1 MIASYTYTY
10 SDGFVGGYN
19 QISKTETKNG
29 ASAETTAY
37 EYDAW
42 GRLIKVTHPSGTV
55 NAYTYD
61 TAGNRLSK
69 VSSKDGIIA
78 TNVYSYDEQN
88 RLTET
93 VATTTGSSAEVHT
106 YFGYDNNGNQI
117 SKWVQSVG
125 VSDGENLVALGE
137 LGVNAADDMAL
148 YSYDNFNRLTGIL
161 QGNTTIRNAYNGR
174 GRKIS
179 RTTDGETRYYV
190 YDGNTVI
197 AELDGQKELKAR
209 NVYGRNLISR
219 TTDKPMIM
227 SYNGHGDIV
236 LVKSVSGE
244 TLAEYAYDEFGNVLA
259 QNGELDNPYRYA
271 GYEYLDSV
279 DLYDLNARYYNPK
292 TARFLSEDPYYNL
305 GNRVIGLY
313 EINVPSV
320 LSIMQANA
328 LYAYALGSPIM
339 LFDPSGFAVSKED
352 KKYLS
357 LDALR
362 QLIEY
367 THAYE
372 EAEKKLN
379 YIGMNEAHRA
389 STELRQQYYDY
400 VDTYDY
406 TYGGKYDIYTN
417 FDSSYQEGGYYE
429 TVYQMDPYSFNKFV
443 TRSANL
449 DSDTKLDDAVAV
461 VSFAGSFIT
470 EKVISRAVTIFSIA
484 YEVGQF
490 VKRDLE
496 RPMKGTVTDVTNM
509 FIESDTPNFEGKEL
523 YVYCLDGGFSPEL
536 KVVVVN
542 PTTNRVVSSY
552 QFNLYQYS
560 LSSTFFENAALYGTK
575 VAENRRHWQYT
586 YTHNG

>member
-93 VATTTGSSAEVHT
+93 VATTNGSSEEVHT

-125 VSDGENLVALGE
+125 VSDGENSVTLGE
-137 LGVNAADDMAL
+137 LGVNAAGDMAL

-161 QGNTTIRNAYNGR
+161 QGNTTIQNAYNGR

-197 AELDGQKELKAR
+197 AELDGQNELKAR

-292 TARFLSEDPYYNL
+292 TARFLSEDPYFNL

-313 EINVPSV
+313 EINVPNV

-328 LYAYALGSPIM
+328 LYAYCGNAPVAYA
-339 LFDPSGFAVSKED
+339 DPSGEVAITTLILVGSIAVGVIAATFTAYKS
-352 KKYLS
+352 Y
-357 LDALR
+357 
-362 QLIEY
+362 QY
-367 THAYE
+367 TGKVDWQASIINGFSWGMMAYTLGMSAYAVYIDYCTYYGYTPVTE
-372 EAEKKLN
+372 VSFSNTQSFLQETANSVKSSNTGHVSGTKQHSEFKKL
-379 YIGMNEAHRA
+379 IDA
-389 STELRQQYYDY
+389 SNNKSLRTE
-400 VDTYDY
+400 
-406 TYGGKYDIYTN
+406 
-417 FDSSYQEGGYYE
+417 
-429 TVYQMDPYSFNKFV
+429 
-443 TRSANL
+443 
-449 DSDTKLDDAVAV
+449 
-461 VSFAGSFIT
+461 VSF
-470 EKVISRAVTIFSIA
+470 K
-484 YEVGQF
+484 
-490 VKRDLE
+490 D
-496 RPMKGTVTDVTNM
+496 
-509 FIESDTPNFEGKEL
+509 GKE
-523 YVYCLDGGFSPEL
+523 V
-536 KVVVVN
+536 
-542 PTTNRVVSSY
+542 
-552 QFNLYQYS
+552 
-560 LSSTFFENAALYGTK
+560 AYGTK
-575 VAENRRHWQYT
+575 GSIRFDVLECDKKGNVIAAYDLKTGSATLTEERIAEMRKHLRKDIPIIEIKPED
-586 YTHNG
+586 

>member
-1 MIASYTYTY
+1 M
-10 SDGFVGGYN
+10 
-19 QISKTETKNG
+19 
-29 ASAETTAY
+29 
-37 EYDAW
+37 
-42 GRLIKVTHPSGTV
+42 V

-61 TAGNRLSK
+61 NAGNRLSK

-125 VSDGENLVALGE
+125 VSDGENSVTLGE
-137 LGVNAADDMAL
+137 LGVNTAGDMAL

-161 QGNTTIRNAYNGR
+161 QGNTTIQNAYNGR

-179 RTTDGETRYYV
+179 RTTDGKTRYYV

-197 AELDGQKELKAR
+197 AELDGQNELKAR

-328 LYAYALGSPIM
+328 LYVYCGNAPVRLIDSYGN
-339 LFDPSGFAVSKED
+339 FAVEVIYSPVVQEFFQWLLE
-352 KKYLS
+352 YLAQINADVTVFIAQHS
-357 LDALR
+357 AEI
-362 QLIEY
+362 Q
-367 THAYE
+367 
-372 EAEKKLN
+372 EAAN
-379 YIGMNEAHRA
+379 YIGLYGEATWESFSSWMSDTLNR
-389 STELRQQYYDY
+389 STEQISEKAQNASKKSEEKSKKSNNSQSNNTSNKQPDKKPGKNFKGFNNKRVMENVKIKGYNVSMDLEKGPQQNNIHLEIN
-400 VDTYDY
+400 
-406 TYGGKYDIYTN
+406 GHKYMYN
-417 FDSSYQEGGYYE
+417 EKAQAF
-429 TVYQMDPYSFNKFV
+429 
-443 TRSANL
+443 
-449 DSDTKLDDAVAV
+449 LDDCGKTIPNSLKDNAQ
-461 VSFAGSFIT
+461 I
-470 EKVISRAVTIFSIA
+470 EKALEKAYKLIA
-484 YEVGQF
+484 QG
-490 VKRDLE
+490 
-496 RPMKGTVTDVTNM
+496 
-509 FIESDTPNFEGKEL
+509 
-523 YVYCLDGGFSPEL
+523 
-536 KVVVVN
+536 
-542 PTTNRVVSSY
+542 
-552 QFNLYQYS
+552 
-560 LSSTFFENAALYGTK
+560 
-575 VAENRRHWQYT
+575 W
-586 YTHNG
+586 

>member
-1 MIASYTYTY
+1 M
-10 SDGFVGGYN
+10 
-19 QISKTETKNG
+19 
-29 ASAETTAY
+29 
-37 EYDAW
+37 
-42 GRLIKVTHPSGTV
+42 
-55 NAYTYD
+55 
-61 TAGNRLSK
+61 SK

-93 VATTTGSSAEVHT
+93 VATTNGSSAEVHT

-125 VSDGENLVALGE
+125 VSDGENSVTLGE
-137 LGVNAADDMAL
+137 LGVNAADGMAL

-161 QGNTTIRNAYNGR
+161 QGNTTIQNAYNGR

-197 AELDGQKELKAR
+197 AELDGQNELKAR

-244 TLAEYAYDEFGNVLA
+244 TLAEYAYDEFGNPLSDGISLQFTIEPVEGA
-259 QNGELDNPYRYA
+259 EEKTDYSQEIDNPYRYA

-292 TARFLSEDPYYNL
+292 TARFLSEDPYFNL

-313 EINVPSV
+313 EINVPNV
-320 LSIMQANA
+320 LSVMQANA

-372 EAEKKLN
+372 EAEKNLN

-389 STELRQQYYDY
+389 AAELRQKYYAYD
-400 VDTYDY
+400 DTYDY
-406 TYGGKYDIYTN
+406 TYGGKYDLYTN
-417 FDSSYQEGGYYE
+417 FDSSYIEGGYYE
-429 TVYQMDPYSFNKFV
+429 TVYKMNSSDFKEFISESLRQYGQEFGKPSSQLDDVGALISFGAGFAISGTVVNILSGLSVGYEIMKNDLKRPLCKSSG
-443 TRSANL
+443 TI
-449 DSDTKLDDAVAV
+449 SDTHLHAK
-461 VSFAGSFIT
+461 
-470 EKVISRAVTIFSIA
+470 
-484 YEVGQF
+484 YE
-490 VKRDLE
+490 E
-496 RPMKGTVTDVTNM
+496 
-509 FIESDTPNFEGKEL
+509 KEL
-523 YVYCLDGGFSPEL
+523 YVYCLDGGYSPEL
-536 KVVVVN
+536 KIIVVD
-542 PTTNRVVSSY
+542 
-552 QFNLYQYS
+552 
-560 LSSTFFENAALYGTK
+560 SSTQKIENSFVYDLHQYALSEMYFDSASIYGAK
-575 VAENRRHWQYT
+575 VSVNRRHWQYT
-586 YTHNG
+586 YTHR

>member
-61 TAGNRLSK
+61 KAGNRLSK

-93 VATTTGSSAEVHT
+93 VATTNGSSAEVHT

-125 VSDGENLVALGE
+125 VSDGENSVTLGE
-137 LGVNAADDMAL
+137 LGVNAAGDMAL

-161 QGNTTIRNAYNGR
+161 QGNTTIQNAYNGR

-197 AELDGQKELKAR
+197 AELDGQNELKAR

-292 TARFLSEDPYYNL
+292 TARFLSEDPYFNL

-320 LSIMQANA
+320 LSVMQANA
-328 LYAYALGSPIM
+328 LYVYCGNAPVKYA
-339 LFDPSGFAVSKED
+339 DASGYSIFLTGTEEEREISFSQLQKLTDDTLTYDSSTGWVTIETFSTNVLRPDGTKLVSDLILNNEFELTISRFSNEYD
-352 KKYLS
+352 GCYT
-357 LDALR
+357 DYGTNGALIR
-362 QLIEY
+362 MNDW
-367 THAYE
+367 
-372 EAEKKLN
+372 AEKAGYDWYYMVWEGDNKLKFDESTKTFSSKGHVKAEPHGEVA
-379 YIGMNEAHRA
+379 YIILGHELVHATHHMNNDFP
-389 STELRQQYYDY
+389 S
-400 VDTYDY
+400 
-406 TYGGKYDIYTN
+406 
-417 FDSSYQEGGYYE
+417 DSLPVRY
-429 TVYQMDPYSFNKFV
+429 FNKATLSFE
-443 TRSANL
+443 
-449 DSDTKLDDAVAV
+449 DDYGEMFNRAEEYRTTGI
-461 VSFAGSFIT
+461 SYRLPNSSNPYKTYRPEGIT
-470 EKVISRAVTIFSIA
+470 E
-484 YEVGQF
+484 
-490 VKRDLE
+490 
-496 RPMKGTVTDVTNM
+496 N
-509 FIESDTPNFEGKEL
+509 
-523 YVYCLDGGFSPEL
+523 
-536 KVVVVN
+536 
-542 PTTNRVVSSY
+542 
-552 QFNLYQYS
+552 S
-560 LSSTFFENAALYGTK
+560 LR
-575 VAENRRHWQYT
+575 AENGLRMRIIYE
-586 YTHNG
+586 